1 MDDVVYLIK
10 YTLLLVSLGIG
21 GGFLVWL
28 AMRLTSTGTDNT
40 PLYFSSVDPEDREL
54 CGSPGGRIRNRRI
67 VGGNQSDYAEWP
79 WTVSPVVVPSFPVL
93 PFLCSKV
100 SLESNQTFG
109 RFRHYCGG
117 VLISKNL
124 VITAAHC
131 VEVSLAFKFDLF

>member
-1 MDDVVYLIK
+1 MWESRREDKKQEDCWRESIRLCRVAMD
-10 YTLLLVSLGIG
+10 G
-21 GGFLVWL
+21 
-28 AMRLTSTGTDNT
+28 
-40 PLYFSSVDPEDREL
+40 EL
-54 CGSPGGRIRNRRI
+54 
-67 VGGNQSDYAEWP
+67 D
-79 WTVSPVVVPSFPVL
+79 VVPSFPVL